1 MMTSPRITN
10 SPRIP
15 TNLITGFLGVGKTT
29 AILHLL
35 RNKPADENWAVL
47 VNEFGEIGIDGAIL
61 QQSGATIREVAGGCI
76 CCVANLPLQIG
87 LNMLIAKAR
96 PDRLLIE
103 PTGLGHPQNIVDL
116 LTGDYYGNLLELQ
129 AIVAL
134 ADARKCTDT
143 RYTEHETFRD
153 QLQIADLVIANKA
166 DQCGADDFAAL
177 DSLLAAMGPP
187 AQVFA
192 RVEQGALAPGWL
204 RLPHI
209 PRGERVAS
217 SPAHVSGSLALN
229 PLAPPP
235 APPASV
241 AEGQR
246 CVRREGRGLG
256 HFSCGWLFAPDAV
269 FDMNALFTALH
280 GLPVQRLKGIVNT
293 DRGAF
298 IVNMENGVLSLN
310 DAGAAPESR
319 LEIIHSE
326 QLPWQQVEDVLLGAL
341 SAHRS

>member
-1 MMTSPRITN
+1 MN
-10 SPRIP
+10 NLRIP
-15 TNLITGFLGVGKTT
+15 ANLITGFLGVGKTT

-35 RNKPADENWAVL
+35 RNKPADEKWAVL

-61 QQSGATIREVAGGCI
+61 QQSSATIREVAGGCI

-87 LNMLIAKAR
+87 LNMLIAKAS

-116 LTGDYYGNLLELQ
+116 LAGDYYGNLLELQ

-134 ADARKCTDT
+134 VDARKCTDA

-153 QLQIADLVIANKA
+153 QLQLADLVVANKA
-166 DQCGADDFAAL
+166 DQCSADDFAAL
-177 DSLLAAMGPP
+177 DRLLATLNPP

-192 RVEQGALAPGWL
+192 RVEQGALMPDWL
-204 RLPHI
+204 QLPHV
-209 PRGERVAS
+209 PRAERTVAPPTHA
-217 SPAHVSGSLALN
+217 PARSALN
-229 PLAPPP
+229 PLAPPSP
-235 APPASV
+235 PPARV

-256 HFSCGWLFAPDAV
+256 HFSCGWLFARDVV
-269 FDMNALFTALH
+269 FDMNALFTVLH

-310 DAGAAPESR
+310 DAGAVPEGR

-326 QLPWQQVEDVLLGAL
+326 PLPWQQVENVLLDAL
-341 SAHRS
+341 SAPRS

>member
-1 MMTSPRITN
+1 MTISADSRQ
-10 SPRIP
+10 RIP

-29 AILHLL
+29 AILQLL

-61 QQSGATIREVAGGCI
+61 EQSGATIREVADGCI

-134 ADARKCTDT
+134 VDARKCADA
-143 RYTEHETFRD
+143 RYTDHETFRD
-153 QLQIADLVIANKA
+153 QLQVADLVVASKA
-166 DQCGADDFAAL
+166 DQCSAEDFAAL
-177 DSLLAAMGPP
+177 DDFLATLNPP
-187 AQVFA
+187 AQIFA
-192 RVEQGALAPGWL
+192 RVEQGVLEPGWL
-204 RLPHI
+204 QIPHV
-209 PRGERVAS
+209 PRGERTVAPS
-217 SPAHVSGSLALN
+217 THAPMRSALN

-256 HFSCGWLFAPDAV
+256 HYSCGWLFAGDAV
-269 FDMNALFTALH
+269 FDMNALFTVLH

-293 DRGAF
+293 DRGGF
-298 IVNMENGVLSLN
+298 IVNMESSVLSLN
-310 DAGAAPESR
+310 DAGAVPEGR
-319 LEIIHSE
+319 LEIIHPE
-326 QLPWQQVEDVLLGAL
+326 PLPWQQIEEMLL
-341 SAHRS
+341 SALRA